1 MSRLLSGPRPE
12 SGHLRH
18 GLHQHELRRHSEEPR
33 EASRRV
39 SSDLTVNCGSSYIFL
54 TINICPTL
62 FAMYDPLLLALNG
75 NHNQSNCLGKLD
87 NSSSPPV
94 VSYAFPLN
102 DTTQNACGN
111 VIQIQDEAGSGIF
124 NDFSTIQ
131 TVVLSGFVSTPSI
144 ASSGTIS
151 YSTSLYYNFSC
162 HYPLQYL
169 INQTRL
175 STYSVSVAVNTNN
188 GSFISTLSMKLF
200 LDANFSMTLDQN
212 GTALPLKTRIYVQID
227 ATGLAANFNVLLDQC
242 FATPTMIVTSVA
254 EDRHQF
260 LTGCSIQDRTE
271 VFANGNSKRAQFSFE
286 TFRFIKYVNQKPCT
300 IFLHCITRLC
310 QPEQCAQFLQGCS
323 QGTNVTGSARRKR
336 ASAKAST
343 APLEGTSSS
352 VTVSSG
358 PIYTVDEASTGIGPS
373 SGSLF
378 GLLIGLIIAVILST
392 GLIVASITTYKLY
405 HLRATQAALKYAVNS
420 GSNGQGIYMIP
431 TMQPQPL

>member
-1 MSRLLSGPRPE
+1 
-12 SGHLRH
+12 
-18 GLHQHELRRHSEEPR
+18 
-33 EASRRV
+33 
-39 SSDLTVNCGSSYIFL
+39 
-54 TINICPTL
+54 
-62 FAMYDPLLLALNG
+62 MYDPLLLALNG

-227 ATGLAANFNVLLDQC
+227 ATGLAAN
-242 FATPTMIVTSVA
+242 
-254 EDRHQF
+254 
-260 LTGCSIQDRTE
+260 CSIQDRTE